1 MLSDSH
7 HDYSIEEKIV
17 SLKKDKQK
25 VLGEVFD
32 EERIAGFL
40 IGEAPDGVSRD
51 FHLLERA
58 YRSMKAENFA
68 TFVRLFREQN
78 LDLNST
84 GPDGKTL
91 LARIEEHRQGGDY
104 AEILR
109 AAGAKA

>member
-1 MLSDSH
+1 M
-7 HDYSIEEKIV
+7 

-40 IGEAPDGVSRD
+40 IGEAPAGVYRD

-58 YRSMKAENFA
+58 YRSMKTENFA
-68 TFVRLFREQN
+68 TFVRLFQEKKF
-78 LDLNST
+78 DLNSA

-91 LARIEEHRQGGDY
+91 LARIEEHRQGADY

-109 AAGAKA
+109 AAGAKG

>member
-1 MLSDSH
+1 M
-7 HDYSIEEKIV
+7 

-40 IGEAPDGVSRD
+40 IGEAPAGVNRD

-58 YRSMKAENFA
+58 YRSMKAESFA
-68 TFVRLFREQN
+68 TFVKLFLAEG
-78 LDLNST
+78 LDLNSP

-91 LARIEEHRQGGDY
+91 LARIAEHRQGAEY
-104 AEILR
+104 SEILK
-109 AAGAKA
+109 AAGAN